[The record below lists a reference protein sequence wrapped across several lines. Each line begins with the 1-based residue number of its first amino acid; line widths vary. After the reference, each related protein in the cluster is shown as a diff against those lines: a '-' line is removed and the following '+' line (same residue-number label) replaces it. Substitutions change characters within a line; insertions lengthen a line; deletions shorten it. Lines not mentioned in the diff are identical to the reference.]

1 MWTSVV
7 FYISHENSLWPHFR
21 IVYLRV
27 CTYRPGATN
36 NRSGRTFVPR
46 LSEDA
51 SVSVA
56 GDNKVYSAPIQ
67 SIKEKLWSQE
77 SCKLNRSMRLAFARS
92 ANSRS
97 VKINH

>member
-1 MWTSVV
+1 MDTRDVLYLIRKQFV
-7 FYISHENSLWPHFR
+7 ATLQGRLFKA
-21 IVYLRV
+21 VYG
-27 CTYRPGATN
+27 PGAPS
-36 NRSGRTFVPR
+36 NRRGRTFVPR

-67 SIKEKLWSQE
+67 SIKEKLWGQE
-77 SCKLNRSMRLAFARS
+77 SCKLNRSTRLAFARS

>member
-1 MWTSVV
+1 MATIQYHLFKAV
-7 FYISHENSLWPHFR
+7 
-21 IVYLRV
+21 
-27 CTYRPGATN
+27 YRPGVPS
-36 NRSGRTFVPR
+36 NRRGRTFVPR
-46 LSEDA
+46 LSEEA

-67 SIKEKLWSQE
+67 SIKEKLWGQE
-77 SCKLNRSMRLAFARS
+77 SCKLNRSTRLAFARS